1 MEKVIEEITVENFRN
16 LKQTELENVDKNLTE
31 WLQVLREKR
40 GEKKGPFIKPWTEK
54 GRSYR
59 NFHETFYHTL
69 RWYKL
74 WKIKNF
80 NQLGWKL
87 DDAVID
93 NIKQKF
99 SLLIKYAL
107 ELNGDN
113 VSKDYFKEYD
123 PYTISRYTAIDYKF
137 QNITGADINNVL
149 DFGSGIGRQA
159 FQWCSRDDV
168 NFFSI
173 DVTESLYLLQNKVYS
188 LLFPEKLREYFHD
201 PQRFQKADFYSGK
214 GKLYH
219 MPTWRMDLLPDN
231 YFDLIACVQVLQ
243 EIDET
248 TLSYVLQQFRRII
261 KDNGLLFIRD
271 KEFWTPAHK
280 LRVGRELLKQGWELS
295 FKYAG
300 EEGIDIEGVPRL
312 WIFTN
317 RDNKESF
324 KYLRRM
330 KKGLLP
336 SYPVSYSSWKDFGL
350 PI

>member
-1 MEKVIEEITVENFRN
+1 MEKVIEKITVEEFRHF
-16 LKQTELENVDKNLTE
+16 KQTELEKADKNLAE
-31 WLQVLREKR
+31 WLEVLRRMNGKR
-40 GEKKGPFIKPWTEK
+40 EDKFIKPWIEK
-54 GRSYR
+54 GRSYI
-59 NFHETFYHTL
+59 NFQETFYHTL

-80 NQLGWKL
+80 NHLGWRL
-87 DDAVID
+87 DDGIID

-107 ELNGDN
+107 ELNGDKA
-113 VSKDYFKEYD
+113 SSDYFKQYD
-123 PYTISRYTAIDYKF
+123 PCIISRYTAIDYKF

-159 FQWCSRDDV
+159 FQWCSRPNV

-173 DVTESLYLLQNKVYS
+173 DVTESLYLLQNEVYN
-188 LLFPEKLREYFHD
+188 LLFPEKLREYFYD

-219 MPTWRMDLLPDN
+219 MPTWKMDLLPDN
-231 YFDLIACVQVLQ
+231 YFDLIVCVQVLQ
-243 EIDET
+243 EINET
-248 TLSYVLQQFRRII
+248 TLSYALQQFRRII
-261 KDNGLLFIRD
+261 KKNGLLFIRD

-280 LRVGRELLKQGWELS
+280 VRVGRELLKQGWELS

-300 EEGIDIEGVPRL
+300 DEGIDIEGVPRL
-312 WIFTN
+312 WVFTN
-317 RDNKESF
+317 KDNKDSF
-324 KYLRRM
+324 KYLSRI
-330 KKGLLP
+330 KKWLLP
-336 SYPVSYSSWKDFGL
+336 SYPISYSSWKDFGL